1 MWIILKDAG
10 SQWLED
16 KAARLGAA
24 LAYYT
29 VFSLAPLLLIVI
41 AIAGLIFGQQAAQ
54 GLIVGQIQDLVG
66 EEGGKAIEAMIA
78 NADRPS
84 SGILAIVI
92 GVAMLLFG
100 AMGVFG
106 QLQDA
111 LNTIWEVQPKPGRGL
126 LGLLKDRLLSF
137 SMVLG
142 VAFLLLVSL
151 VVSAGLTALGSLLGE
166 GQSGL
171 LGQSVNWVV
180 SFGVI
185 TLLFAMIYRF
195 LPDAKVAWKDVWLG
209 AAITA
214 LPVHRR
220 QMVAR
225 TVPGSR
231 QCGIG
236 VRGGGIAGRPVGV
249 ALLLRS
255 DFPFQGRV
263 DEGLCEPLRL
273 PDCSQ

>member
-1 MWIILKDAG
+1 M
-10 SQWLED
+10 
-16 KAARLGAA
+16 
-24 LAYYT
+24 
-29 VFSLAPLLLIVI
+29 I

-78 NADRPS
+78 NANRPS

-151 VVSAGLTALGSLLGE
+151 VVSEGLTA
-166 GQSGL
+166 
-171 LGQSVNWVV
+171 
-180 SFGVI
+180 
-185 TLLFAMIYRF
+185 
-195 LPDAKVAWKDVWLG
+195 
-209 AAITA
+209 
-214 LPVHRR
+214 
-220 QMVAR
+220 
-225 TVPGSR
+225 
-231 QCGIG
+231 
-236 VRGGGIAGRPVGV
+236 VRPPR
-249 ALLLRS
+249 
-255 DFPFQGRV
+255 
-263 DEGLCEPLRL
+263 
-273 PDCSQ
+273 